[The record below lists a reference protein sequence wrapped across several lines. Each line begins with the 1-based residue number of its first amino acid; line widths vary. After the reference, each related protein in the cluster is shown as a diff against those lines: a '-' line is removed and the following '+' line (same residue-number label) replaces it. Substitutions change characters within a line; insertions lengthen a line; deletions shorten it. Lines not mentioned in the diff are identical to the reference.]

1 MPQRHSLYNNMKK
14 GKQKNYYK
22 MNKKQILMNT
32 LKEKNFR
39 EFLFKIL
46 TNQFV
51 IISQNRIFHNN
62 LTGNETIQQKMTY
75 YTHIVS
81 KVDT

>member
-14 GKQKNYYK
+14 EKQKNYYK

-39 EFLFKIL
+39 EFLLQYNHLKNDCVNYFSKPH
-46 TNQFV
+46 
-51 IISQNRIFHNN
+51 ISQ
-62 LTGNETIQQKMTY
+62 
-75 YTHIVS
+75 
-81 KVDT
+81 